1 MKRFAIIISIIF
13 TVTLTTPVFV
23 FPGINADQLFGA
35 INLFTPKPELIKFK
49 LLAINKW
56 TDNAYIQATVK
67 DFVPSQE
74 STLHEPKPFYL
85 EKAGHR
91 LVQLGIFLFLIG
103 LLTGFVSPKLAN
115 PRMGLSSHLEGIL
128 NGFFLVLLGLLWPKL
143 IMSQFWLAITFW
155 LAIYGTFANWTAT
168 LLAAIWGAGSSMPIA
183 AVGHQGTPLQE
194 AIILFFLLTLSA
206 AMVVVS
212 VLVLWGLMLD

>member
-1 MKRFAIIISIIF
+1 MNLSPSI
-13 TVTLTTPVFV
+13 
-23 FPGINADQLFGA
+23 
-35 INLFTPKPELIKFK
+35 
-49 LLAINKW
+49 W
-56 TDNAYIQATVK
+56 
-67 DFVPSQE
+67 
-74 STLHEPKPFYL
+74 

-115 PRMGLSSHLEGIL
+115 PRMGLSSHLEGIM

-143 IMSQFWLAITFW
+143 ILSRFWLAIAFW

-168 LLAAIWGAGSSMPIA
+168 LMAAIWGAGSSMPIA
-183 AVGHQGTPLQE
+183 AVRHQGTPLQE
-194 AIILFFLLTLSA
+194 VITIFLLRTLSA

-212 VLVLWGLMLD
+212 VLVLWGLTLD